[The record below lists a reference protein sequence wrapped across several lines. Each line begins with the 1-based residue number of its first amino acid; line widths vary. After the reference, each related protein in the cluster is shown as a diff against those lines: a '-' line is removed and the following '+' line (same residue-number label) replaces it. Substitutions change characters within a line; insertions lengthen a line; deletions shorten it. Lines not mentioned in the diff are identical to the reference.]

1 VSRAVLLGLAL
12 LAACARAET
21 PTAPL
26 EAHPNDP
33 SSAPKPTATPSSA
46 PGEAEPA
53 TPSSPPAVPGLV
65 ATVRQVIDGD
75 TIDIAVGGQVDTVRL
90 IGIDTPEKTGGLRA
104 AECFGDEASA
114 FAGQVMPEGST
125 VHLVRDTEARD
136 QYDRLLAYVYRDD
149 GTFVNLALVDRGYA
163 AAYPFEPNT
172 TFADDFRAAEE
183 RARRLGLGLWG
194 RCGGSDVPAGSL
206 GP

>member
-1 VSRAVLLGLAL
+1 VTRAVLLGLVL

-26 EAHPNDP
+26 ETLSPT
-33 SSAPKPTATPSSA
+33 SS
-46 PGEAEPA
+46 GV
-53 TPSSPPAVPGLV
+53 PAVPGLA

-75 TIDIAVGGQVDTVRL
+75 TIDISVDGQVDTVRL

-114 FAGQVMPEGST
+114 FAGQIMPEGST
-125 VHLVRDTEARD
+125 VRLVRDTEARD

-149 GTFVNLALVDRGYA
+149 GTFVNLALVDSGHA

-172 TFADDFRAAEE
+172 TFAADFRVAED
-183 RARRLGLGLWG
+183 RARRLHLGLWG
-194 RCGGSDVPAGSL
+194 ACGGPDAPAGSL
-206 GP
+206 TP

>member
-1 VSRAVLLGLAL
+1 VRRAVLVGLAL

-26 EAHPNDP
+26 EAEPI
-33 SSAPKPTATPSSA
+33 TPSDVPAA
-46 PGEAEPA
+46 PAGAPA
-53 TPSSPPAVPGLV
+53 VPAVPGLA

-75 TIDIAVGGQVDTVRL
+75 TIDIAVDGLVETVRL
-90 IGIDTPEKTGGLRA
+90 IGIDTPEKTGGLRP

-114 FAGQVMPEGST
+114 FAGQIMPEGST
-125 VHLVRDTEARD
+125 VRLVRDTEARD
-136 QYDRLLAYVYRDD
+136 RYDRLLAYVYRDD
-149 GTFVNLALVDRGYA
+149 GTFVNLALVDNGYA

-183 RARRLGLGLWG
+183 RARRLHLGLWG
-194 RCGGSDVPAGSL
+194 RCGGPDVPAGSL
-206 GP
+206 DS